1 MLRGYW
7 YLLVINEDIFLLRLF
22 DFHVAETCSPMLTGF
37 FVFNVHD
44 YRTVRLRNYG
54 QKKRPNYR
62 TPWTVMYMASS
73 LSWLQWLLCAIEY
86 FAQCI
91 NIVLI
96 EPSHLRGQ

>member
-7 YLLVINEDIFLLRLF
+7 YLLVINQDIFLLRLF
-22 DFHVAETCSPMLTGF
+22 DFHIAETCSPMLTGF
-37 FVFNVHD
+37 F
-44 YRTVRLRNYG
+44 L
-54 QKKRPNYR
+54 
-62 TPWTVMYMASS
+62 MYMASS

>member
-1 MLRGYW
+1 
-7 YLLVINEDIFLLRLF
+7 
-22 DFHVAETCSPMLTGF
+22 MLTGF
-37 FVFNVHD
+37 C
-44 YRTVRLRNYG
+44 L
-54 QKKRPNYR
+54 
-62 TPWTVMYMASS
+62 MYMAIS

>member
-1 MLRGYW
+1 MLSLLCGYW
-7 YLLVINEDIFLLRLF
+7 YLLVINQYLFLLRLL

-37 FVFNVHD
+37 F
-44 YRTVRLRNYG
+44 L
-54 QKKRPNYR
+54 
-62 TPWTVMYMASS
+62 MYMASS

-96 EPSHLRGQ
+96 EPSHLRGQSSIT